1 MSKTDAEWRVLDE
14 QLAREVMGWCQW
26 HDIPQAERDSFLLI
40 RYGGLVDAPYWDNS
54 GQPSVGWTELTLAT
68 QQSFWWKKHPE
79 YRWIHAEAIREWQPH
94 VAVAQALMVLDRI
107 VKIRRHGHSIFLLA
121 PHLTRYRVLIWE
133 GFGCVGIWRGEH
145 ASRAKAICLAI
156 KAYLDAQKEA
166 QDEPG

>member
-1 MSKTDAEWRVLDE
+1 MPKRTNAEWRELDE
-14 QLAREVMGWCQW
+14 RLAREVMGLCKWDELPEAARQTYWRIVEKEPEGWSLETYNRRQW
-26 HDIPQAERDSFLLI
+26 WFVFVNE
-40 RYGGLVDAPYWDNS
+40 S
-54 GQPSVGWTELTLAT
+54 GCPWADYS
-68 QQSFWWKKHPE
+68 
-79 YRWIHAEAIREWQPH
+79 IREWQPH
-94 VAVAQALMVLDRI
+94 MAVTQALSVLDRI
-107 VKIRRHGHSIFLLA
+107 AKIRRHGHSIFLLA